1 MKETMIKKELEM
13 VKIMKGFGSGEAEL
27 KEDGFWNRLLKE
39 EKEVELYPPTLME
52 QRDTDFIENLFR
64 KYHRVMRFLFTKYTS
79 SMYSTKSY
87 NSFDD
92 NHARKETINV
102 V

>member
-1 MKETMIKKELEM
+1 
-13 VKIMKGFGSGEAEL
+13 
-27 KEDGFWNRLLKE
+27 
-39 EKEVELYPPTLME
+39 ME